1 MLRCT
6 NCNNIGHIKRNCDKP
21 IVSYGMVCYRE
32 VLNNGTNELQY
43 LIVQRLHTY
52 EFIQFIGGNYRV
64 DSRETLQRLFKGM
77 TPEEKNAIICT
88 DFETLWSKVFIRKD
102 GKYNLAKSK
111 YEQLCTGVSST
122 TSNANTTIT
131 VSLTK
136 KKTVC
141 TLYELIDKNVSMC
154 KDTSWG
160 FPKGGRESKETSV
173 ECAIREFCEETNYTF
188 TDIDMTTD
196 KCICEQF
203 EGTDGKVYRYIYF
216 ISKFISNYDPYVD
229 PFNQHQQYEIK
240 DVKWVTSK
248 SVSDILDS
256 RKCNIINTVT
266 DYINN
271 TETVNT
277 VNEVTKVIPI
287 FNIDSVLDSVNT
299 TIKIRF

>member
-1 MLRCT
+1 
-6 NCNNIGHIKRNCDKP
+6 
-21 IVSYGMVCYRE
+21 MVCYRE
-32 VLNNGTNELQY
+32 VLNDDGVNELQY

-64 DSRETLQRLFKGM
+64 DSRDTLQRLFKGM

-102 GKYNLAKSK
+102 AKYNIAKSK
-111 YEQLCTGVSST
+111 YEQLCAGVSST
-122 TSNANTTIT
+122 NANSNGTIT

-141 TLYELIDKNVSMC
+141 TLYDLIDNNTSLC

-160 FPKGGRESKETSV
+160 FPKGGRESKETSI
-173 ECAIREFCEETNYTF
+173 ECAVREFCEETNYTF
-188 TDIDMTTD
+188 SDIDMITD

-203 EGTDGKVYRYIYF
+203 EGTDGKLYRYIYF

-240 DVKWVTSK
+240 AVKWVTSK
-248 SVSDILDS
+248 GVTSLLDS
-256 RKCNIINTVT
+256 RKCNIINTVS

-271 TETVNT
+271 TDIVKP
-277 VNEVTKVIPI
+277 VNEVSKVIPI
-287 FNIDSVLDSVNT
+287 FNIDTVLDNVSSSAS
-299 TIKIRF
+299 IKIRL